1 MKYSNLFIPVLLF
14 AVSITSS
21 CKMADTRQTSLFGSL
36 KNLEQKPAPEVA
48 SLKEADILGLSD
60 ATQDFIVNSV
70 GGIED
75 PYEKVR
81 ALRRLVFDEEGLNYS
96 VDSKLTL
103 TAEEAFRLKEGNC
116 VALANFFVAA
126 TRLLGVDA
134 VFQEVDRETVSDID
148 KLRIVARHINV
159 SGKLPWKGQ
168 EARYVLDYLTVPE
181 EDFNSSRIISD
192 QRAFAHYYNNL
203 GAEFLQKND
212 LDNALLYLKKALSF
226 DADTD
231 FIWSN
236 LGIVYLRRGEYEAA
250 EFTFHKAMD
259 LNRDNGPAERN
270 MQYLRELQANAL
282 TQ

>member
-1 MKYSNLFIPVLLF
+1 
-14 AVSITSS
+14 
-21 CKMADTRQTSLFGSL
+21 
-36 KNLEQKPAPEVA
+36 
-48 SLKEADILGLSD
+48 
-60 ATQDFIVNSV
+60 
-70 GGIED
+70 
-75 PYEKVR
+75 
-81 ALRRLVFDEEGLNYS
+81 VFDEEGLNYS